1 MNSDFSLKRPALYNP
16 ALWSRNEVRTYY
28 VARPKILARFLD
40 DFRREQPGTR
50 PQHRLILGQRGMG
63 KSTLLRRLAIG
74 VEDDAELAAQWLPL
88 NFPEEQYN
96 VATLADFWLNCLD
109 SLGDWLEA
117 RGDIAEMQALDAEI
131 ERLDRKDGEGALQ
144 TLLRLAAKLQRRLLL
159 LVDNIDLILER
170 LKDKD
175 WALREALQEHPEL
188 LLVGASSRALE
199 ATYDYSA
206 AFYDF
211 FRIDE
216 LRGLSEEEMRETII
230 NLARLRGADELIRRL
245 DDDPGRLR
253 VLHTL
258 TGGNPRT
265 AVLLY
270 GVLLKGI
277 DGDVRSDLEGLL
289 DEVTPL
295 YKARF
300 DELPAQAQQLL
311 DKLALHWDPMSARQA
326 ADALGWPV
334 NQASAQ
340 LDRLVQAGVVEK
352 VKSGSGKRM
361 AFQVAERFF
370 NIWYLMRA
378 SRRVRRK
385 LMWLVEFLRVF
396 FSSDELQRLAKDG
409 LRAGSDDAKS
419 AEYHLALCRAMG
431 PIPLARAL
439 ETRALENLLTKH
451 GIVLEEILDLGG
463 EDRDLADKAKQ
474 MNNRRGAEKILRGI
488 QTKHGLSRP
497 LALWMSLPIP
507 SEQLLKIAEWH
518 QDASPEMYAA
528 LEAFVDK
535 ITSTAKDL
543 FGELGYSQL
552 AEAALAGYQQE
563 PRDVEGGEAAAIGL
577 GYPLLAIIPRLYRP
591 GALASARYEIL
602 SREAIQIDASGAL
615 YWISLADALVM
626 QGKYDEA
633 RDAAR
638 KIRQVVL
645 SDCGLG
651 LRVAGILA
659 NCPGEEQAS
668 EQLYRSAL
676 SDDPKSSAALCGLAS
691 LLRRDPTR
699 SDEAIDLVRQA
710 CDLASD
716 DYRTWFDLALTLPI
730 EKSYADERLAALQ
743 RADGLIKDRSPT
755 LALILAHQLA
765 LGSENEFRQAAKK
778 YFEFLG
784 ASQTEEAAIED
795 LKLDTEL
802 LCQTLRAAVFLGA
815 GPVVLS
821 ELDNTEAAQRFRV
834 VREALRSAVTGS
846 TTVLDELAPE
856 IRQPALEVLAVIA
869 PKIAGENAG
878 TTSI

>member
-1 MNSDFSLKRPALYNP
+1 MNRESSLKRPALYNP
-16 ALWSRNEVRTYY
+16 ALWSREEVRTYY

-74 VEDDAELAAQWLPL
+74 VEDDVELAAQWLPL

-109 SLGDWLEA
+109 ALGDWLEA

-144 TLLRLAAKLQRRLLL
+144 TLLRLAGKLQRRLLL

-199 ATYDYSA
+199 ATYDYGA

-216 LRGLSEEEMRETII
+216 LRGLSEDEMRETIV

-352 VKSGSGKRM
+352 VKSGRGKRM

-385 LMWLVEFLRVF
+385 LMWLVEFLRAF
-396 FSSDELQRLAKDG
+396 FSSDELQRLAKEG
-409 LRAGSDDAKS
+409 LQAISGDAKK
-419 AEYHLALCRAMG
+419 AEFHLALCRALG

-439 ETRALENLLTKH
+439 ETRALGSLLSKH
-451 GIVLEEILDLGG
+451 GVILEEIFDVGG

-474 MNNRRGAEKILRGI
+474 ISNRKAAEKLLRGNHA
-488 QTKHGLSRP
+488 KGEFAHSVDRLVRLP
-497 LALWMSLPIP
+497 LP
-507 SEQLLKIAEWH
+507 SELVLKIAKIH
-518 QDASPEMYAA
+518 QEASSEDRDA
-528 LEAFVDK
+528 LETHVEEIVDVM
-535 ITSTAKDL
+535 TALYGKVGFD
-543 FGELGYSQL
+543 QL
-552 AEAALAGYQQE
+552 CEAAQAGYLDS
-563 PRDVEGGEAAAIGL
+563 PRDIDGGEAATIGL
-577 GYPLLAIIPRLYRP
+577 SIPLPAIIPQLYRS
-591 GALASARYEIL
+591 GTLSVERYERL
-602 SREAIQIDASGAL
+602 CREAIRIEKKGAF
-615 YWISLADALVM
+615 YWISLANALIR
-626 QGKYDEA
+626 QSRYDEA
-633 RDAAR
+633 SEAATTAGALAPQDSDLGVRIADILVNCPDGGQRAERLYREALRSDQQNVDALIGLVSVMKLDASRVEESIALAR
-638 KIRQVVL
+638 KA
-645 SDCGLG
+645 CE
-651 LRVAGILA
+651 VAA
-659 NCPGEEQAS
+659 N
-668 EQLYRSAL
+668 
-676 SDDPKSSAALCGLAS
+676 
-691 LLRRDPTR
+691 
-699 SDEAIDLVRQA
+699 
-710 CDLASD
+710 
-716 DYRTWFDLALTLPI
+716 DYRTWFALATALPP
-730 EKSYADERLAALQ
+730 EKAYANERLAALR
-743 RADGLIKDRSPT
+743 RADSMTKDRDPT

-765 LGSENEFRQAAKK
+765 LGSESEVRQAAAD

-784 ASQTEEAAIED
+784 TYDMEYAETD
-795 LKLDTEL
+795 DVKLDTEL
-802 LCQTLRAAVFLGA
+802 LCGALRVAVLA
-815 GPVVLS
+815 DASATVLS
-821 ELDNTEAAQRFRV
+821 ELDKTQSAQRFRV
-834 VREALRSAVTGS
+834 IREALNVVVMGSAS
-846 TTVLDELAPE
+846 VLDNLAPE
-856 IRQPALEVLAVIA
+856 IRGPALEVLAIIA
-869 PKIAGENAG
+869 PQMAAEA
-878 TTSI
+878 TATSI

>member
-1 MNSDFSLKRPALYNP
+1 MSREFSLKRPALYNP
-16 ALWSRNEVRTYY
+16 ALWSRDEVRTYY
-28 VARPKILARFLD
+28 VARPKILARLLD
-40 DFRREQPGTR
+40 DFRREKPGTR

-109 SLGDWLEA
+109 ALGDWLEA
-117 RGDIAEMQALDAEI
+117 SGEIAEMQALDAEI

-144 TLLRLAAKLQRRLLL
+144 VLLRLAGKLQRRLLL

-175 WALREALQEHPEL
+175 WALREALQAHPEL

-199 ATYDYSA
+199 ATYDYGA

-216 LRGLSEEEMRETII
+216 LRGLSEEEMRETIA
-230 NLARLRGADELIRRL
+230 NLARLRGADELMRRL

-300 DELPAQAQQLL
+300 DELPAQGQQLL

-385 LMWLVEFLRVF
+385 LMWLVEFLRVS
-396 FSSDELQRLAKDG
+396 FSREELQLLAERRLNAADENT
-409 LRAGSDDAKS
+409 AE
-419 AEYHLALCRAMG
+419 AEYMLAICRAIG
-431 PIPLARAL
+431 PAPIAHAL
-439 ETRALENLLTKH
+439 ETRALHCLL
-451 GIVLEEILDLGG
+451 
-463 EDRDLADKAKQ
+463 A
-474 MNNRRGAEKILRGI
+474 
-488 QTKHGLSRP
+488 RP
-497 LALWMSLPIP
+497 
-507 SEQLLKIAEWH
+507 
-518 QDASPEMYAA
+518 AA
-528 LEAFVDK
+528 LEELFDLAGED
-535 ITSTAKDL
+535 KDL
-543 FGELGYSQL
+543 APKAKRIRSLQEARRRLAGALGEDVSKELLDQL
-552 AEAALAGYQQE
+552 CGLPITPEELLELAQHAEASGEAGKEKISDFAREISSSLGRWLGTKAYTE
-563 PRDVEGGEAAAIGL
+563 FHRAIAAGEMADLRDVEGGEAAALRYQAPILGIIPKLYRSMPEPSDPVGL
-577 GYPLLAIIPRLYRP
+577 ELLARAALAEESGGAAFWYALAVSLSCQGRIEEALVAAREVLHRDQDSPAALIAVGKLLLESRKTMAEAASVFRRLLAIEPDNREAKRGLCNALLKSTEHIDEALRLARELCALEP
-591 GALASARYEIL
+591 ENQTNWLILGGLLFGHSEHCTEQLAAVEKALALDREPARLKWLLANSLLVQERFTEARAAAGEWFAALASAEKFSAEEFRRL
-602 SREAIQIDASGAL
+602 KTLLHGVVVKGEAPAYLALLDASA
-615 YWISLADALVM
+615 
-626 QGKYDEA
+626 
-633 RDAAR
+633 
-638 KIRQVVL
+638 
-645 SDCGLG
+645 
-651 LRVAGILA
+651 
-659 NCPGEEQAS
+659 
-668 EQLYRSAL
+668 
-676 SDDPKSSAALCGLAS
+676 
-691 LLRRDPTR
+691 
-699 SDEAIDLVRQA
+699 
-710 CDLASD
+710 ASD
-716 DYRTWFDLALTLPI
+716 
-730 EKSYADERLAALQ
+730 K
-743 RADGLIKDRSPT
+743 
-755 LALILAHQLA
+755 
-765 LGSENEFRQAAKK
+765 FRPA
-778 YFEFLG
+778 
-784 ASQTEEAAIED
+784 
-795 LKLDTEL
+795 
-802 LCQTLRAAVFLGA
+802 
-815 GPVVLS
+815 
-821 ELDNTEAAQRFRV
+821 
-834 VREALRSAVTGS
+834 REALAVVVAGTAD
-846 TTVLDELAPE
+846 VLNDVAPE
-856 IRQPALEVLAVIA
+856 IRQPALDILAGFPA
-869 PKIAGENAG
+869 AALPGGLAKN
-878 TTSI
+878 SL

>member
-1 MNSDFSLKRPALYNP
+1 MNRESSLKRPALYNP
-16 ALWSRNEVRTYY
+16 ALWSRDEVRTYY

-74 VEDDAELAAQWLPL
+74 VEDDVELAAQWLPL

-109 SLGDWLEA
+109 ALGDWLEA
-117 RGDIAEMQALDAEI
+117 RGDITEMQALDAEI

-144 TLLRLAAKLQRRLLL
+144 TLLRLAGKLQRRLLL

-170 LKDKD
+170 LRDKD

-199 ATYDYSA
+199 ATYDYGA

-216 LRGLSEEEMRETII
+216 LRGLSEDEMRETIV

-326 ADALGWPV
+326 ADALNWPV

-352 VKSGSGKRM
+352 VKSGRGKRM

-385 LMWLVEFLRVF
+385 LMWLVEFLRVS
-396 FSSDELQRLAKDG
+396 FSREELQLLAEKRLNAADENT
-409 LRAGSDDAKS
+409 AE
-419 AEYHLALCRAMG
+419 AEYMLAICRAIG
-431 PIPLARAL
+431 PAPIAHAL
-439 ETRALENLLTKH
+439 ETRALHCLLARPTA
-451 GIVLEEILDLGG
+451 LEELFDLAG
-463 EDRDLADKAKQ
+463 EDKDLAPKA
-474 MNNRRGAEKILRGI
+474 NRIRSLQEARRLAGAMGEAASKELLDQLCGLPITPDELLMVARHAKTLGVAGREKISNAAHELVTALERWLG
-488 QTKHGLSRP
+488 TK
-497 LALWMSLPIP
+497 A
-507 SEQLLKIAEWH
+507 
-518 QDASPEMYAA
+518 YAA
-528 LEAFVDK
+528 LHRAIAAGEMLDHR
-535 ITSTAKDL
+535 DL
-543 FGELGYSQL
+543 
-552 AEAALAGYQQE
+552 
-563 PRDVEGGEAAAIGL
+563 RGGEAAALRYKAPIL
-577 GYPLLAIIPRLYRP
+577 GIIPKLCRSTPEPSDPAGQEVLARA
-591 GALASARYEIL
+591 ALAEDSSGTAFWQALAVSL
-602 SREAIQIDASGAL
+602 SYQGRVEEA
-615 YWISLADALVM
+615 
-626 QGKYDEA
+626 
-633 RDAAR
+633 
-638 KIRQVVL
+638 
-645 SDCGLG
+645 
-651 LRVAGILA
+651 
-659 NCPGEEQAS
+659 
-668 EQLYRSAL
+668 
-676 SDDPKSSAALCGLAS
+676 
-691 LLRRDPTR
+691 
-699 SDEAIDLVRQA
+699 
-710 CDLASD
+710 
-716 DYRTWFDLALTLPI
+716 
-730 EKSYADERLAALQ
+730 LAA
-743 RADGLIKDRSPT
+743 
-755 LALILAHQLA
+755 
-765 LGSENEFRQAAKK
+765 
-778 YFEFLG
+778 
-784 ASQTEEAAIED
+784 
-795 LKLDTEL
+795 
-802 LCQTLRAAVFLGA
+802 
-815 GPVVLS
+815 
-821 ELDNTEAAQRFRV
+821 
-834 VREALRSAVTGS
+834 VREALLRDQDSPELLLDLGGLLLKNRPTKTEAVAVFRHLLTLQPDDLKAKQGLCSALLGDVEHIDEARHLARELC
-846 TTVLDELAPE
+846 VLEPENQTNWLTLGGVLFGHSEYFAEQFAAVEKALALDNDPARLKWLLANSLLVQERFAEAREAAGEWFASMAGAESFSAAELRHLKTLLHGVVVKGEAPAYLALLDASAASDKFRPAREALAAVVAGTADVLNDVAPE
-856 IRQPALEVLAVIA
+856 IRQPALDILAGFPA
-869 PKIAGENAG
+869 AALPGGLAKN
-878 TTSI
+878 SL